1 MRGDEVGIDVAL
13 LEQGV
18 LDHLT
23 EERNGGFDAAN
34 HVFAQGAFG
43 DTQNFFP
50 VCGIRNKQCARR
62 VVVGRK
68 LVTGT
73 DIGIK
78 AHARAAGRHIA
89 RNEARIGSKVVLRV
103 FAVNAHLHGPV
114 RRTLA
119 FLAVAQFRAKGHGN
133 LLFHKVDAVAAFGN
147 AVLNLQT
154 GIYFNKIGRSIG
166 GNEEFNRGKRV
177 VAHGAHQAAGIVLE
191 PVAQVLGHA
200 LPGRRRDF
208 NELLVI
214 ALHGAIAFVKGEH
227 VAVHVGNNLNFN
239 VAHIGK
245 EFFNKQAR
253 VAKRGLSHGRS
264 LEKGIFQISFV
275 VNGKNTAT
283 AAATFCLKHDGQPD
297 LADKFAG
304 GGNIHGS
311 IRAGHNRN
319 A

>member
-1 MRGDEVGIDVAL
+1 MRGDEVGIDAAL

-43 DTQNFFP
+43 DTQNLFP
-50 VCGIRNKQCARR
+50 ICGIRNEQRARR

-89 RNEARIGSKVVLRV
+89 RDEARIGSKVVLRV

-119 FLAVAQFRAKGHGN
+119 FLAVAQFRTKGHGD

-147 AVLNLQT
+147 AVLDLQT

-166 GNEEFNRGKRV
+166 GNEEFDRGKRM
-177 VAHGAHQAAGIVLE
+177 VAHGAHQTARVILE
-191 PVAQVLGHA
+191 PVAQGFGHTR
-200 LPGRRRDF
+200 PGRRRDF
-208 NELLVI
+208 NKFLVV
-214 ALHGAIAFVKGEH
+214 ALHGAIAFVKGKH
-227 VAVHVGNNLNFN
+227 VAVHVGNDLNFN
-239 VAHIGK
+239 VAHISQ

-264 LEKGIFQISFV
+264 LEKGVFQVGFV
-275 VNGKNTAT
+275 MNGKNTAS
-283 AAATFCLKHDGQPD
+283 AAATLCLEHDGQPD
-297 LADKFAG
+297 FTDKLAG
-304 GGNIHGS
+304 G
-311 IRAGHNRN
+311 
-319 A
+319 